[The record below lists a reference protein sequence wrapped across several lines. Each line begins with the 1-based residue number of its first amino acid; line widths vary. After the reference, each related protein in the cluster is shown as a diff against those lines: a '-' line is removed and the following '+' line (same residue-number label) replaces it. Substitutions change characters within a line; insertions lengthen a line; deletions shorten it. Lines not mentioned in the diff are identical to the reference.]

1 MPRLLIPLI
10 LVALG
15 VMIYALIEAIST
27 PSERVRIMPKGVWIL
42 VIVLIPLVGGVLWLL
57 FGNQNSYL
65 ASTVQ
70 GFQKRSG
77 PVRPATPDDDEEF
90 LRSLDIQRAQQKRA
104 EELRKREEELRRR
117 EEQLK
122 SKDDSDTDDDT
133 DSGTGPT
140 NGQNPA

>member
-1 MPRLLIPLI
+1 
-10 LVALG
+10 
-15 VMIYALIEAIST
+15 MIYALIEAIST
-27 PSERVRIMPKGVWIL
+27 PSERVRIMPKGLWII
-42 VIVLIPLVGGVLWLL
+42 VIILIPLIGGVLWLL

-70 GFQKRSG
+70 GFKKTSG
-77 PVRPATPDDDEEF
+77 PIRPTSPDDDDEF

-122 SKDDSDTDDDT
+122 SKEDSDDDT
-133 DSGTGPT
+133 DSGSGPT
-140 NGQNPA
+140 NGQKPA

>member
-10 LVALG
+10 LVSLG

-27 PSERVRIMPKGVWIL
+27 PSDRVRIMPKGVWIT

-70 GFQKRSG
+70 GFRQASE
-77 PVRPATPDDDEEF
+77 PNRPMTPDDDEEF
-90 LRSLDIQRAQQKRA
+90 LRSLDVQRAQRKKA
-104 EELRKREEELRRR
+104 EELRRREEELRRR
-117 EEQLK
+117 EEKLRDGDEPATDHDE
-122 SKDDSDTDDDT
+122 DD
-133 DSGTGPT
+133 
-140 NGQNPA
+140 QNPA

>member
-10 LVALG
+10 LVSLG

-27 PSERVRIMPKGVWIL
+27 PSDRVRIMPKGVWIT

-70 GFQKRSG
+70 GFRQASE
-77 PVRPATPDDDEEF
+77 PNRPMTPDDDEEF
-90 LRSLDIQRAQQKRA
+90 LRSLDVQRAQRKKA
-104 EELRKREEELRRR
+104 EELRRREEELRRR
-117 EEQLK
+117 EEKLRDGDEPAPDHDE
-122 SKDDSDTDDDT
+122 DD
-133 DSGTGPT
+133 
-140 NGQNPA
+140 QNPA

>member
-10 LVALG
+10 LVSVG

-27 PSERVRIMPKGVWIL
+27 PSSRVRIMPKGVWIV
-42 VIVLIPLVGGVLWLL
+42 VIILIPLVGGVLWLL

-70 GFQKRSG
+70 GFKKTSG
-77 PVRPATPDDDEEF
+77 PARPTRPDDDDDF
-90 LRSLDIQRAQQKRA
+90 LRSLDIQRAQQKKA

-122 SKDDSDTDDDT
+122 SNNDSDTDDDT
-133 DSGTGPT
+133 DSP

>member
-10 LVALG
+10 LVSLG

-27 PSERVRIMPKGVWIL
+27 PSDRVRIMPKGVWIT

-70 GFQKRSG
+70 GFRQASE
-77 PVRPATPDDDEEF
+77 PNRPMTPDDDEEF
-90 LRSLDIQRAQQKRA
+90 LRSLDIQRAQQKKA
-104 EELRKREEELRRR
+104 EELRRREEELRRR
-117 EEQLK
+117 EEKLRDGEDPATDHDE
-122 SKDDSDTDDDT
+122 DD
-133 DSGTGPT
+133 
-140 NGQNPA
+140 QNPA

>member
-10 LVALG
+10 LVSVG

-27 PSERVRIMPKGVWIL
+27 PSDRVRIMPKGLWIVVIIL
-42 VIVLIPLVGGVLWLL
+42 VPLIGGVLWLL

-70 GFQKRSG
+70 GFKKTSG
-77 PVRPATPDDDEEF
+77 PVRPTSPDDDDEF
-90 LRSLDIQRAQQKRA
+90 LRSLDIQRAQQKKA

-122 SKDDSDTDDDT
+122 GKNDSDADDDT
-133 DSGTGPT
+133 DSP